1 MDVAVGK
8 VTPAE
13 RLPDRIGSLL
23 GPLTVSLV
31 LSGASGLIYQVV
43 WFRFLGLTFGV
54 TAYASSAVLAA
65 FMAGLALGSFIS
77 GAIADKLKRPLFA
90 YGIVEVIIGLSGLAS
105 LPAFELLQ
113 PLYRWLAVSVT
124 DSLPVI
130 STVRFGLAFAIMLL
144 PTTAMGATL
153 PFIVKSSVAR
163 SEAVARNVSLL
174 YAANTFGAIAG
185 AYMAGFFLIGT
196 FGITV
201 TTAIAAGFNLVVGI
215 GWILANSVKGAPAT
229 TAAPKAVTEPSK
241 PPVPSILLSETARKK
256 VQAAVLVSYGISG
269 GVALAY
275 EVIWTRVLSG
285 IVLGTVYAF
294 SIMLCAT
301 LAGIAVGSWAV
312 ERYIERKANW
322 LVVYVVLEAL
332 MGVGAILSIAV
343 MGQGYRLETFIRTS
357 LNLGAEPILG
367 DFSFIALL
375 ALLAI
380 FPTALLMGVTFPVAA
395 KLWTDGHA
403 DVGKRIGTIYGAN
416 VLGAIIG
423 SLAAGLLLIP
433 LLGAQKALIALGA
446 LNLVAGV
453 LVLAYVPVPRR
464 LVYGLGAAAVFAV
477 LAFITPDIYQQLF
490 SSDPRGEETIWYQ
503 EGHDATIRVT
513 KDADG
518 NQVLYVNGD
527 GQNTDAPA
535 ELPNH
540 YQLGL
545 IGTMLHPHPKEMLV
559 VGLAAGLTSGA
570 ASMNPSVDVTVA
582 ELHPGVIEA
591 AKLFEHANF
600 NLLNRP
606 NVHVVANDG
615 RNYLLLSGRKFD
627 VIESDPIWPTNA
639 GAANVYSADYY
650 RLARQSLNDDGLM
663 VQWVDRSLPESAYK
677 MMLRS
682 FIEVYPDATL
692 WYHGTILVGSKK
704 PLDIDTAAI
713 DAKFSDPDLRALL
726 DWVGIRSAN
735 DLLREFVSRPDE
747 LAAYVGSGPIVSD
760 RTPFI
765 EYVVSRPAV
774 VGADLRW
781 RRMASYLTARERP
794 EDGIVYGLDSI
805 RGLLGEFH
813 EAKLAEYVPPQDI
826 KGKERDTEAALKTF
840 MTGKDRVWFLPFWTN
855 DTDIWTE
862 RWLNINAYKVL
873 NQAVGNIRATLYA
886 TPGPE
891 PAIRPVDFL
900 FGKDVRLT
908 GWGLDK
914 SDAAVGDII
923 RLVLNWRAEQAID
936 ENIKVHLLLTDQ
948 TGKAFYVHDRLPLD
962 NPTTSWRK
970 DERLVDRYGILI
982 PPGTPAGVYN
992 LEVGL
997 YYDEN
1002 AERLVPANPNA
1013 PGQKVVLGQIQ
1024 VRDAERTL
1032 SPESVDAAV
1041 INSVNFE
1048 DSAKLAGYTIEEG
1061 TRRPGDLIPVTLYW
1075 QVTAEGANRAGKI
1088 FVGDPAKPSSTAA
1101 VTVALAGK
1109 KGGAII
1115 RSDTDVHV
1123 PPSLA
1128 AGRYDLWL
1136 QLDGSAAKPVRLG
1149 GVDVTAPQRLPAPA
1163 APERQI
1169 SAKLGD
1175 FATLAGSTVKVNGST
1190 VRVDLVWQAEKE
1202 VDTQYTV
1209 FVHLVDASGRIIAQS
1224 DQQPAGGGAPTTSW
1238 TAGLRVGD
1246 SHTLNAASI
1255 PAGARLIAGMYDPA
1269 TFKRVAGPNGAETVE
1284 LPWP

>member
-13 RLPDRIGSLL
+13 RLPDRTGSLL

-77 GAIADKLKRPLFA
+77 GSIADKLKRPLLA
-90 YGIVEVIIGLSGLAS
+90 YGVVEIVIGLSGLLS
-105 LPAFELLQ
+105 LPAFDLLQ
-113 PLYRWLAVSVT
+113 PLYRWTATSVT

-130 STVRFGLAFAIMLL
+130 STIRFAFAFAIMLL

-153 PFIVKSSVAR
+153 PFIVKSSVAK
-163 SEAVARNVSLL
+163 SEAVSRNVSLL
-174 YAANTFGAIAG
+174 YAANTFGAISG
-185 AYMAGFFLIGT
+185 AYLAGFYFIGT
-196 FGITV
+196 YGITV
-201 TTAIAAGFNLVVGI
+201 TTAIAAGFNLLVGF
-215 GWILANSVKGAPAT
+215 GWILSSGLRNAT
-229 TAAPKAVTEPSK
+229 GVARRPD
-241 PPVPSILLSETARKK
+241 PPLEIPVSALGLPESIRRRA
-256 VQAAVLVSYGISG
+256 QMAVLISYGISG

-301 LAGIAVGSWAV
+301 LAGIAAGSWLV
-312 ERYIERKANW
+312 ERYVDRKASW
-322 LVVYVVLEAL
+322 LSIYFVLEAL
-332 MGVGAILSIAV
+332 MGIGAILSIAV

-357 LNLGAEPILG
+357 LNLGTEPILG

-380 FPTALLMGVTFPVAA
+380 FPTALLMGITFPVAA
-395 KLWTDGHA
+395 KLWSDGHA

-416 VLGAIIG
+416 VLGAIVG
-423 SLAAGLLLIP
+423 SLAAGLVLIP
-433 LLGAQKALIALGA
+433 LLGAQKSLIGLGA
-446 LNLVAGV
+446 LNLVAGLLV
-453 LVLAYVPVPRR
+453 LVYVPSRRLAYGFAGV
-464 LVYGLGAAAVFAV
+464 AACAV

-490 SSDPRGEETIWYQ
+490 SSDPRGEQTIWYK

-513 KDADG
+513 RDPDG

-545 IGTMLHPHPKEMLV
+545 IGTMLHPNPKEMLV

-570 ASMNPSVDVTVA
+570 ASMNPAVNVTVA

-591 AKLFEHANF
+591 AQLFEHANF
-600 NLLNRP
+600 DLLHRK

-615 RNYLLLSGRKFD
+615 RNFLLLSGRKFD

-650 RLARQSLNDDGLM
+650 RLARESLNDGGLM
-663 VQWVDRSLPESAYK
+663 VQWVDRSLPENAYK

-704 PLDIDTAAI
+704 PLDIDTGAI
-713 DAKFSDPDLRALL
+713 DAKFRDPELRALL
-726 DWVGIRSAN
+726 DWVGLRSAN
-735 DLLREFVSRPDE
+735 DLLREFVARPEE
-747 LAAYVGSGPIVSD
+747 LAAYVGTGPIVSD

-781 RRMASYLTARERP
+781 RRMASYLLARERP
-794 EDGIVYGLDSI
+794 DDGIVYGLDQI

-813 EAKLAEYVPPQDI
+813 DTKLAEYVPPQDI
-826 KGKERDTEAALKTF
+826 KGREKETEAALKGF
-840 MTGKDRVWFLPFWTN
+840 LAGKERVWFLPFWTN
-855 DTDIWTE
+855 DVDIWTE
-862 RWLNINAYKVL
+862 RWLNVNAYKVV
-873 NQAVGNIRATLYA
+873 NQAVGNIRANLYA

-891 PAIRPVDFL
+891 PAIRPTDFL

-908 GWGLDK
+908 GWGMDRA
-914 SDAAVGDII
+914 DAAVGDIV
-923 RLVLNWRAEQAID
+923 RLVLNWRAEQSID
-936 ENIKVHLLLTDQ
+936 ENIKVHLLLTDAN
-948 TGKAFYVHDRLPLD
+948 GKAFYTLDRLPLD
-962 NPTTSWRK
+962 APTTAWHK

-982 PPGTPAGVYN
+982 PPGTPAGDYR

-1002 AERLVPANPNA
+1002 AERLPPTNPNA
-1013 PGQKVVLGQIQ
+1013 PGQRVVLGQIQ

-1032 SPESVDAAV
+1032 SPESVDA
-1041 INSVNFE
+1041 SVLSTATFD
-1048 DSAKLAGYTIEEG
+1048 DSVKLAGYTLDNG
-1061 TRRPGDLIPVTLYW
+1061 ARRPGDLLPVTLYW
-1075 QVTAEGANRAGKI
+1075 QVLSEGASRPGRI
-1088 FVGDPAKPSSTAA
+1088 IIGDPAKPTGSGSIS
-1101 VTVALAGK
+1101 VARAGK
-1109 KGGAII
+1109 KAGAIL
-1115 RSDTDVHV
+1115 RGDSDVRL
-1123 PPSLA
+1123 PPSTL
-1128 AGRYDLWL
+1128 AGRYDVWL
-1136 QLDGSAAKPVRLG
+1136 QLEGSAVKPLRLG
-1149 GVDVTAPQRLPAPA
+1149 AVDVTLGQRLPAPA
-1163 APERQI
+1163 APERTI
-1169 SAKLGD
+1169 NARLGD
-1175 FATLAGSTVKVNGST
+1175 FATLAGSTVRINGNT
-1190 VRVDLVWQAEKE
+1190 IRVELAWQAERE
-1202 VDTQYTV
+1202 VEAQYTV
-1209 FVHLVDASGRIIAQS
+1209 FVHLVDADGKIVAQS
-1224 DQQPAGGGAPTTSW
+1224 DQQPGGGDAPTTAW
-1238 TAGLRVGD
+1238 TAGLRIGD
-1246 SHTLNAASI
+1246 AHTLTAPAI

-1269 TFKRVAGPNGAETVE
+1269 TGKRVAGPDGAETMP